1 MARGGGEGLGR
12 LEGGKGGGDEGWE
25 GVNGVWLGEEVEVE
39 EGEGVGGKGVWL
51 GERVWLG
58 EGVEVEEGKV
68 EGRGWERASVRRGGS
83 CG

>member
-1 MARGGGEGLGR
+1 MVRGGGEGLGR
-12 LEGGKGGGDEGWE
+12 LEGGKGGGGEGWE

-39 EGEGVGGKGVWL
+39 EGKGVGGKG
-51 GERVWLG
+51 VWLG

-68 EGRGWERASVRRGGS
+68 EGRGWEGASARRGGS